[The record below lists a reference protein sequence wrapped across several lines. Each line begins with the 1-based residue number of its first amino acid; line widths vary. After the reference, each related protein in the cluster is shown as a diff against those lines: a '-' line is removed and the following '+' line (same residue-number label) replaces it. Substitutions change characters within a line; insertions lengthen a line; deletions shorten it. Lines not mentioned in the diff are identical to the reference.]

1 MHRMLP
7 PVHGACSGAYGARVR
22 RATLPSVP
30 IQPSSDPPPLSLPLS
45 RQPPPRCS
53 LLSGALP
60 RSRALSP
67 PSPPPPLWQLPPQI
81 LAQLFFSMAIAE
93 GLRAQIIFKGDRPA
107 GAP

>member
-7 PVHGACSGAYGARVR
+7 PVHGACSGAYGA
-22 RATLPSVP
+22 
-30 IQPSSDPPPLSLPLS
+30 PPCRPCPYSRHRTPHLSRYLSLVS
-45 RQPPPRCS
+45 PRRVS
-53 LLSGALP
+53 LLRGAPP

>member
-7 PVHGACSGAYGARVR
+7 AVHGACSGAYGAPPW
-22 RATLPSVP
+22 PSVP
-30 IQPSSDPPPLSLPLS
+30 ILPSSDPPPLSLPLS
-45 RQPPPRCS
+45 RQSPPRCC

-60 RSRALSP
+60 QSRALSP
-67 PSPPPPLWQLPPQI
+67 PPPPPPPLWQLPPYI
-81 LAQLFFSMAIAE
+81 LAQLVFSMAIAE